1 MEDGVRRAGIRAITG
16 VGETQI
22 VGSISSVD
30 VLSSMARLRSLPFD
44 MAEVRLD
51 QMNPSGGFWQ
61 AAAQRLVK
69 RGVPVILTIR
79 SAAEGGGWQWSESAR
94 AALYELSLPYVS
106 AVDIEI
112 GSRIFRRVTKA
123 ARESGCVVIGSFHD
137 FDGTPSQ
144 ASLQRLASRAR
155 RVGADVVKLA
165 TMIRKPG
172 DVDVLAGLLKVGKR
186 GPLCVIGMGEKGRES
201 RLRLPRE
208 GSCLAYGYVGQSAAP
223 GQWSCEEMKAALG

>member
-1 MEDGVRRAGIRAITG
+1 MTGLHVRKFLGAGPAR
-16 VGETQI
+16 I

-30 VLSSMARLRSLPFD
+30 VLQSMAGGSELPFHI
-44 MAEVRLD
+44 AELRLD
-51 QMNPSGGFWQ
+51 QMSPTGGFWQ
-61 AAAQRLVK
+61 AAAGRLMK

-112 GSRIFRRVTKA
+112 RSRIFRRVTDA
-123 ARESGCVVIGSFHD
+123 ARGRDCVVIGSFHD
-137 FDGTPSQ
+137 FEGTPSR
-144 ASLQRLASRAR
+144 AVLERMAARAR

-172 DVDVLAGLLKVGKR
+172 DVAVLSELLRAGAR
-186 GPLCVIGMGEKGRES
+186 GPLCVIGMGDLGRDS
-201 RLRLPRE
+201 RISLPRE
-208 GSCLAYGYVGQSAAP
+208 GSCLAYGYVGRPAAP
-223 GQWSCEEMKAALG
+223 GQWSCEALASALR